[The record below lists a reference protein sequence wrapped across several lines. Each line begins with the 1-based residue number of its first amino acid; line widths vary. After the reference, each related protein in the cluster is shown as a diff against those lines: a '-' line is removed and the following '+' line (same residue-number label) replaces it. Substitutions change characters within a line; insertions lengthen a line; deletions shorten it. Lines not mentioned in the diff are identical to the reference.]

1 MREALV
7 VGLSKNPEQAS
18 TACVEPI
25 AKGISEKVLEK
36 YGQVAIDKDKERR
49 AQLSANEAQEAGEIT
64 PKPISL
70 PSVTVILIIT
80 PFIIDYFEND
90 ISAQTVHQRSELFI

>member
-1 MREALV
+1 VREALV

-36 YGQVAIDKDKERR
+36 YGQVAIDKDKERI
-49 AQLSANEAQEAGEIT
+49 AQLSAKEAQDAGKICQ
-64 PKPISL
+64 KM
-70 PSVTVILIIT
+70 TVILNIT
-80 PFIIDYFEND
+80 QFTFDHLEEED
-90 ISAQTVHQRSELFI
+90 I